1 MTASPIPATT
11 RAANLVA
18 AQSFVDWINDL
29 PRSGDGRSQGTQTI
43 PEGYVWSLDA
53 PGAKFVRIVM
63 DSNPGQ
69 RYGRSVHAF
78 VDLATG
84 DLYKPAGWKAPA
96 KHVRGN
102 IATADGL
109 ADVQARFNWSGGYL
123 YMR

>member
-1 MTASPIPATT
+1 MTATIPPTT
-11 RAANLVA
+11 LAANLVA

-29 PRSGDGRSQGTQTI
+29 PRDGSQGTGATI
-43 PEGYVWSLDA
+43 PEGYLWSLDT
-53 PGAKFVRIVM
+53 PGAKYVRIVM
-63 DSNPGQ
+63 DTHPGQ

-84 DLYKPAGWKAPA
+84 DLYKAAGWKAPA
-96 KHVRGN
+96 KGARGN

-123 YMR
+123 YAR